1 MERFINILN
10 PVRITGSDNMTKET
24 LQSGTTTLGMVCK
37 EGVVLAADR
46 RATLGGRI
54 VAHKKTQKI
63 AKLNNEMAVT
73 WAGSV
78 SDIQLLTKIIKA
90 QIRLIELRRNKKLKV
105 KEVANMTGSLLYSHI
120 RQFFPGIVAFLLGGK
135 DEEGT
140 YLYELGPDGS
150 ILMHDDYVTDGSG
163 MMYAMGVLE
172 ANYKKDISIN
182 EGVKLAVK
190 SISAS
195 IQRDTASGNGID
207 VYTITKDGVKKVLA
221 KEVNMSISM

>member
-1 MERFINILN
+1 
-10 PVRITGSDNMTKET
+10 MTKET

-37 EGVVLAADR
+37 DGVVLAADR

-63 AKLNNEMAVT
+63 SVLNDDMAIT

-78 SDIQLLTKIIKA
+78 SDVQLLTKIIKA
-90 QIRLIELRRNKKLKV
+90 QIRLVELRRNKRLKV
-105 KEVANMTGSLLYSHI
+105 KEVANLLGSLLYSNI
-120 RQFFPGIVAFLLGGK
+120 RQFFPGIAAFLLGGK
-135 DEEGT
+135 DDQGMF
-140 YLYELGPDGS
+140 LYELGPDGS
-150 ILMHDDYVTDGSG
+150 IMMHDDYVSDGSG
-163 MMYAMGVLE
+163 MMYATGVLE

-190 SISAS
+190 AVSAA

-207 VYTITKDGVKKVLA
+207 VYTITKDGLKKVFER
-221 KEVNMSISM
+221 EVNNIVSM